1 MLMNCVSA
9 SVHIGALGL
18 PGNLD
23 LPPHPIGMVVF
34 VPSEPGSRFNPRQ
47 QYLARQL
54 HALGLGTL
62 MFDDGLGRNAVKRN
76 PVLDIA
82 RVSACTADSLTWL
95 AAQPGMGQVPVGL
108 YGASTGVAAALLLA
122 AREPTRV
129 QALVAHG
136 GRPDLAGTHLRRVY
150 APTLL
155 LVDGDDPGLLEL
167 NRHALHGLPG
177 VHRLQTLCASKNA
190 QHEVDAL
197 NTSATLTGNW
207 FQQHLPQTLV
217 H

>member
-1 MLMNCVSA
+1 MNCVSEN
-9 SVHIGALGL
+9 VHIGARGL
-18 PGNLD
+18 PGTLN

-34 VPSEPGSRFNPRQ
+34 VPGAPGSRFNPRQ

-62 MFDDGLGRNAVKRN
+62 MFDDGLGRNAVQRN

-82 RVSACTADSLTWL
+82 RVSACTAESLAWL
-95 AAQPGMGQVPVGL
+95 AAQPGVAHVPVGL
-108 YGASTGVAAALLLA
+108 YGASTGTAAALLVA
-122 AREPTRV
+122 ARVPEHV
-129 QALVAHG
+129 QALVAYG

-155 LVDGDDPGLLEL
+155 LVDGDDTGLLEL

-177 VHRLQTLCASKNA
+177 VHRLQTLNASPNA
-190 QHEVDAL
+190 AHALDAL
-197 NTSATLTGNW
+197 NTSAALTGSW